1 MDKNQKEYLDNLR
14 HTCAHLLA
22 KAVKDLWPGTHNAIG
37 PSIEDGFYQDFDFG
51 TAKISEE
58 DFPKIEKRMRQIV
71 QNWKDFKF
79 GEVTIAEA
87 KKLFKDNPYKLELI
101 EEFAKDGKKLSTN
114 NPGDFL
120 DLCKMGHIEN
130 PSKELQH
137 FKLLK
142 VAGAYWRGNEK
153 NKMLTRIYGTAFA
166 RKEELEQHLK
176 MLEEAKK
183 RDHKI
188 LGEQLDLFM
197 ISDKIG
203 KGLPLWL
210 PKGEIIK
217 KEIENFAIETEKKY
231 GYIRVSTPHIAKEEL
246 FITSG
251 HLPHYKES
259 MYPPMKMDDGTYY
272 LKAMN
277 CPLHH
282 IIYKRGMRSYR
293 ELPLRIAEYGT
304 VYRNELSGTLA
315 GLLRVRMLTMN
326 DAHIYCTKEQIG
338 EEIESVIKMIKEYYK
353 VFGFENYYMRLSLWD
368 STNKEKYIDEPK
380 NWEYAEGELR
390 KILKKLKVEFV
401 EAKNEAAFYGP
412 KIDIQFKT
420 VTGREETMS
429 TVQLDFAAKKRFELE
444 YSDKEGKQNNE
455 VFVIHR
461 APLST
466 HERFVAFLIEHHAG
480 KFPVWLAPT
489 QVSIITVADRHID
502 YAKKLKQSLEENNV
516 RTELD
521 DRAESIGKKVRDHQ
535 QMKVPYIITIGDKE
549 IESNILA
556 IRTRDN
562 KVQNLKKEEFI
573 KQISKEIKEKL

>member
-1 MDKNQKEYLDNLR
+1 
-14 HTCAHLLA
+14 
-22 KAVKDLWPGTHNAIG
+22 
-37 PSIEDGFYQDFDFG
+37 
-51 TAKISEE
+51 
-58 DFPKIEKRMRQIV
+58 MR
-71 QNWKDFKF
+71 
-79 GEVTIAEA
+79 
-87 KKLFKDNPYKLELI
+87 
-101 EEFAKDGKKLSTN
+101 
-114 NPGDFL
+114 
-120 DLCKMGHIEN
+120 
-130 PSKELQH
+130 
-137 FKLLK
+137 
-142 VAGAYWRGNEK
+142 
-153 NKMLTRIYGTAFA
+153 
-166 RKEELEQHLK
+166 
-176 MLEEAKK
+176 
-183 RDHKI
+183 
-188 LGEQLDLFM
+188 
-197 ISDKIG
+197 
-203 KGLPLWL
+203 
-210 PKGEIIK
+210 
-217 KEIENFAIETEKKY
+217 
-231 GYIRVSTPHIAKEEL
+231 
-246 FITSG
+246 
-251 HLPHYKES
+251 
-259 MYPPMKMDDGTYY
+259 
-272 LKAMN
+272 
-277 CPLHH
+277 
-282 IIYKRGMRSYR
+282 
-293 ELPLRIAEYGT
+293 
-304 VYRNELSGTLA
+304 
-315 GLLRVRMLTMN
+315 
-326 DAHIYCTKEQIG
+326 
-338 EEIESVIKMIKEYYK
+338 
-353 VFGFENYYMRLSLWD
+353 
-368 STNKEKYIDEPK
+368 
-380 NWEYAEGELR
+380 
-390 KILKKLKVEFV
+390 ILKKLKVEFV